1 MTQEQR
7 TEIMYRY
14 REMIKPLRNNIV
26 LFSHHASNG
35 ILYYT
40 IIIKVDLYG
49 FLVYNGIIEE
59 TSSYFTF
66 ARISYGELYKIKID
80 KENNYV

>member
-1 MTQEQR
+1 
-7 TEIMYRY
+7 MYRY

-40 IIIKVDLYG
+40 IISRVELYG
-49 FLVYNGIIEE
+49 FIIYSGIIEE
-59 TSSYFTF
+59 NSSSFTF
-66 ARISYGELYKIKID
+66 ARISMTELSKALDKGWTIKI
-80 KENNYV
+80 NNLF